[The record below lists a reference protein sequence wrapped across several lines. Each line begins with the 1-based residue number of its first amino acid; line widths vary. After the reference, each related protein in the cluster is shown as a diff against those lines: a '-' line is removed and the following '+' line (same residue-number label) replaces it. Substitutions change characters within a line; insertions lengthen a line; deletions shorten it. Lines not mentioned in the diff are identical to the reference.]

1 MKSGTKT
8 ALGVDISQ
16 GLISLALLKKKSKG
30 IELVAT
36 ASGPVPDGAI
46 EDGRIADPAALARAV
61 RELKN
66 KNRMRARRA
75 AVSLSVDP
83 VVKCI
88 LETPEGTPRNI
99 GRFVQDELKSYVALS
114 GRKIAFDFCAIK
126 SGRGSGRRILAVAAD
141 EEEVAQ
147 LIRTYIRAG
156 LNVEAVEPP
165 MLGYIREIYSERI
178 MGKFDCN
185 VLVALL
191 HGKALTLGV
200 FRKEMLDM
208 IRVIDIGVE
217 KAKPAEL
224 CRRVGAAVNTI
235 IQFYQIEV
243 PDNIDKWEVTVL
255 ADRVNLPDE
264 AEKMLRT
271 ETHNTDLEVISGQR
285 THQKMIVNNRD
296 RPGDESTLAISLAM
310 GLLNGHETGLKIN
323 LVPPE
328 SAEVSSV
335 KRQLI
340 LTTIVVVLV
349 IPLLAFM
356 VGEGLNL
363 LAGKIRGEIE
373 RENQAKVSHDT
384 AALLEEQKL
393 LESQIELLSQKPEGL
408 RKIINSRPTIDWA
421 SILDDVKTRTPGA
434 VRITALCYKRDNA
447 MSIEGLALSYEAA
460 RLFVKMLNESDH
472 LSLASLSEAT
482 REDSADGLVAY
493 TIDCSL
499 KEEKSKS

>member
-36 ASGPVPDGAI
+36 ASGPVPDGAV
-46 EDGRIADPAALARAV
+46 EDGRIVDPAALARAV

-66 KNRMRARRA
+66 KNKMRARRA

-83 VVKCI
+83 VIKCI

-99 GRFVQDELKSYVALS
+99 GQFVRDELKSYVALS

-126 SGRGSGRRILAVAAD
+126 SGRGSGGRILAVAAD
-141 EEEVAQ
+141 DEEVTE

-165 MLGYIREIYSERI
+165 MLGYIREIYSEKI
-178 MGKFDCN
+178 KGKFDCN
-185 VLVALL
+185 VLAALL
-191 HGKALTLGV
+191 HGTTLTLGV

-217 KAKPAEL
+217 KGKPAEL
-224 CRRVGAAVNTI
+224 CRRVGAAINTI

-243 PDNIDKWEVTVL
+243 PDNVDKWEVTVL
-255 ADRVNLPDE
+255 ADRVNLPDD

-271 ETHNTDLEVISGQR
+271 EIHSTDLEVISAQR
-285 THQKMIVNNRD
+285 THQKVIVDNRD
-296 RPGDESTLAISLAM
+296 RPGDESTLAIGLAM
-310 GLLNGHETGLKIN
+310 GLLNGHERGLKIN

-328 SAEVSSV
+328 SAEVRTV
-335 KRQLI
+335 KKQLI
-340 LTTIVVVLV
+340 LTTIIVVLL
-349 IPLLAFM
+349 IPLLAFII
-356 VGEGLNL
+356 GEGLNL
-363 LAGKIRGEIE
+363 LTSKIQREIE
-373 RENQAKVSHDT
+373 RKNQAEASHDT
-384 AALLEEQKL
+384 SALLEEQKL

-408 RKIINSRPTIDWA
+408 RKIVNSRPTVDWA
-421 SILDDVKTRTPGA
+421 NILDDVKTRTPRA
-434 VRITALCYKRDNA
+434 VRITALRYKHDDV
-447 MSIEGLALSYEAA
+447 MSIDGLALSYEGA

-482 REDSADGLVAY
+482 RENSADGLVTY
-493 TIDCSL
+493 TIECLL
-499 KEEKSKS
+499 KEEESKS